1 LPDVIRRIVA
11 AAIVLL
17 SPLLL
22 AAADPPGDIGAC
34 RGHGTAPGTVPDLLS
49 AEGWIGEQGTS
60 AVWRLRFAAP
70 LEVPDPRMPA
80 FRIDILVRDPTI
92 PTVSFAYRGLHYR
105 DLNRIIR
112 FDATS
117 TEQPLELLFI
127 PEGGAAPFDPPA
139 IDGGTLTLQVPGRL
153 LLGEVGDD
161 LGKVDL
167 TEMRWT
173 VVVRDMDTCD
183 FLAADDGRPSRP
195 LETTPPAEVAGLA
208 PANPVAASDAS
219 GTRTT
224 AFVLVGVI
232 VGLLVLAAGLV
243 AAARRR
249 RTTFQP

>member
-1 LPDVIRRIVA
+1 VIRRIVA

-22 AAADPPGDIGAC
+22 AAADPPGDTGAC
-34 RGHGTAPGTVPDLLS
+34 RGHGTAPGTVPDLVS
-49 AEGWIGEQGTS
+49 AEGWIGEEGTS
-60 AVWRLRFAAP
+60 AVWRLRFDAP
-70 LEVPDPRMPA
+70 LQVPDPQMPA

-92 PTVSFAYRGLHYR
+92 PSVSFAYRGLHYR

-117 TEQPLELLFI
+117 EEQPLELLFI

-139 IDGGTLTLQVPGRL
+139 IDGDTLTLQVPGRL

-173 VVVRDMDTCD
+173 VVVRDMDACD
-183 FLAADDGRPSRP
+183 FLAGDDGRPSRP
-195 LETTPPAEVAGLA
+195 LEATPPAEVAGLS
-208 PANPVAASDAS
+208 PANPIVATTDAAGS
-219 GTRTT
+219 STIWI
-224 AFVLVGVI
+224 VVGVTVALLA
-232 VGLLVLAAGLV
+232 VGAGLV
-243 AAARRR
+243 GAAKRR
-249 RTTFQP
+249 RTTSRP

>member
-1 LPDVIRRIVA
+1 MIRRVVA
-11 AAIVLL
+11 AAIVFS

-22 AAADPPGDIGAC
+22 AAADAPGDTGAC
-34 RGHGTAPGTVPDLLS
+34 RGYGTAPGTVPDLLS

-70 LEVPDPRMPA
+70 LEVPDPQMPA

-117 TEQPLELLFI
+117 REQPLQLLFI
-127 PEGGAAPFDPPA
+127 PEGGAAPFDPPV

-173 VVVRDMDTCD
+173 VVVRDMDACD
-183 FLAADDGRPSRP
+183 FLAGDDGRPSRP
-195 LETTPPAEVAGLA
+195 LETTPPAEVAGLS
-208 PANPVAASDAS
+208 PANPVVATTDAAGSSTIWIVVGA
-219 GTRTT
+219 TV
-224 AFVLVGVI
+224 AF
-232 VGLLVLAAGLV
+232 LVLGAGLV
-243 AAARRR
+243 AAAKRR
-249 RTTFQP
+249 RTTSQP